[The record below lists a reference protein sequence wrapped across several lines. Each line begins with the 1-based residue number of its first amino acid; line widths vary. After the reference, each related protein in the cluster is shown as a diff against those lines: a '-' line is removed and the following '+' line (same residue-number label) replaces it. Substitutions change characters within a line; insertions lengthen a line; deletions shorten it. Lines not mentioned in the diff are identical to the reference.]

1 MKQNLTKWV
10 RLVTFFLGT
19 WLVAYGIIA
28 VTGNVKAPAVKVVGA
43 ETIEIINTTVKQPSV
58 DMRQLRRDLDCLARN
73 IYWEAR
79 SEPYHGMV
87 AVAQVTLNR
96 VEHKS
101 FPDDICDVVYQGP
114 TRASWKDSSVYY
126 PVKHRCQFSWYC
138 DGRSDEPRDKKTYK
152 RLLTISKSIVYNTI
166 NFVDITDGATHY
178 HADYV
183 KPAWAKVKTR
193 TTRIGNHIFYR
204 WESGQKGGPVE

>member
-1 MKQNLTKWV
+1 MNITE
-10 RLVTFFLGT
+10 LVSVGLMLFAP
-19 WLVAYGIIA
+19 VIA
-28 VTGNVKAPAVKVVGA
+28 DVPEDKSA
-43 ETIEIINTTVKQPSV
+43 SV
-58 DMRQLRRDLDCLARN
+58 ECLALN
-73 IYWEAR
+73 MYHEAR
-79 SEPYHGMV
+79 GQGSAGLLGV
-87 AVAQVTLNR
+87 SSVVLNR
-96 VEHKS
+96 VKDRR
-101 FPDDICDVVYQGP
+101 FPDTICGVIYQGP
-114 TRASWKDSSVYY
+114 TRESWKTRQTPDPNDATFY

-138 DGRSDEPRDKKTYK
+138 DGRSDEPRNKKVYQ

-183 KPAWAKVKTR
+183 RPAWAKVKTR